1 MFNSKVI
8 VMSQAEAEKIS
19 FTPPFAMIS
28 ITSLGAATFPWIN
41 ADTDDSLFRLN
52 FLDTDEKES
61 SISQEEAIRLAKFI
75 KKWYPKVKKFIV
87 HCEAGVS
94 RSAGVAAAILKY
106 FENDDSPIFDNAYFK
121 PNMYVYR
128 SVLDALY
135 SID

>member
-8 VMSQAEAEKIS
+8 VMSQAEAEKFS
-19 FTPPFAMIS
+19 FTAPFAMIS
-28 ITSLGAATFPWIN
+28 ITSLGVATFPWASKEDN
-41 ADTDDSLFRLN
+41 LFRLN

-61 SISQEEAIRLAKFI
+61 SISQEEALHLAKFI
-75 KKWYPKVKKFIV
+75 KKWYPRVKKFVV
-87 HCEAGVS
+87 HCEAGMS

-106 FENDDSPIFDNAYFK
+106 FEGDDSPIFDNAYFK

-128 SVLDALY
+128 SVLNALY